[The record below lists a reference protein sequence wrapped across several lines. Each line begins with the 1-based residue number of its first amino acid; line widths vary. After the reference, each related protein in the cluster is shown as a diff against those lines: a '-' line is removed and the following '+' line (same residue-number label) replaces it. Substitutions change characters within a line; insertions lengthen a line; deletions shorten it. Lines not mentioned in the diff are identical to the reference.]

1 MIEVQLINKVIQQ
14 KSLTILRQNDISEEH
29 FITYKTEIGFILE
42 HHKEYGNVPDMETF
56 LAKFKD
62 FDVVEVHESDKYLIE
77 TLQEQFMYSKM
88 VPFVNELAEIVT
100 NDSKKAV
107 QFIMSSMDQMK
118 QLSAQYKAGYDIV
131 KNSDDRREEVKFRNE
146 AKGLLGISTGI
157 KELDNITHGWL
168 KEDFIV
174 IVGRTNEGKSWVLLF
189 FLVCAWTAGVPVF
202 LYSGEMSETLVGFR
216 FDTLNKHFSNDAIMS
231 GKDNLGSETDP
242 KSLADYYIYL
252 DDLSTND
259 VPFIVCTPKHLGGR
273 RMTVPVLHQLIE
285 QYKPGIVGIDQL
297 SLMEDSRAVK
307 GEQTRLRYT
316 HVAEDLYLTSEKY
329 QIPILAPSQA
339 NRDSKKRSKGE
350 DVSDTPELE
359 HISESDGVGHNAT
372 RVVAIKQLKPTMK
385 MGIKKNRYGLNNQE
399 VLMIWDIDKGIVKPF
414 LQVSTDDDGQADP
427 DKTTVQTGVNLF

>member
-1 MIEVQLINKVIQQ
+1 
-14 KSLTILRQNDISEEH
+14 
-29 FITYKTEIGFILE
+29 
-42 HHKEYGNVPDMETF
+42 
-56 LAKFKD
+56 
-62 FDVVEVHESDKYLIE
+62 
-77 TLQEQFMYSKM
+77 
-88 VPFVNELAEIVT
+88 
-100 NDSKKAV
+100 
-107 QFIMSSMDQMK
+107 
-118 QLSAQYKAGYDIV
+118 
-131 KNSDDRREEVKFRNE
+131 
-146 AKGLLGISTGI
+146 
-157 KELDNITHGWL
+157 
-168 KEDFIV
+168 
-174 IVGRTNEGKSWVLLF
+174 
-189 FLVCAWTAGVPVF
+189 
-202 LYSGEMSETLVGFR
+202 
-216 FDTLNKHFSNDAIMS
+216 
-231 GKDNLGSETDP
+231 
-242 KSLADYYIYL
+242 
-252 DDLSTND
+252 
-259 VPFIVCTPKHLGGR
+259 
-273 RMTVPVLHQLIE
+273 MTVPVLHQLIE